1 MRQII
6 KAHTSDALCIVCAS
20 PMRLIFN
27 RGEFS
32 YYRCSSCRMVTT
44 LPYPTFPQIEEHY
57 KGGFEKGNY
66 GVALKQGESIYQNA
80 TKNFVNAIEFH
91 LSKYNLSFDGSKV
104 LDIGCF
110 TGEFLYQVKQ
120 RGADVYGIELQDDVV
135 KIANQRLCGRVI
147 QGNIL
152 TETPFPNAHFDIVIL
167 SGVIEHVTDPVS
179 LLRKSNDLLKP
190 GGFLVIESPNASS
203 YFARMMKKTWPPF
216 TPVEHI
222 HIFSRRSLCLSLDRL
237 EFKVRIVKQ
246 HWKKLTF
253 GYVYEMLK
261 TFGPEIHKI
270 ATPLYA
276 IMPKFL
282 KNIILPFYIGEMIV
296 IAQKNES

>member
-1 MRQII
+1 MRQVK
-6 KAHTSDALCIVCAS
+6 KANTSDALCIVCAS
-20 PMRLIFN
+20 PMRHIFN
-27 RGEFS
+27 RGEFN

-57 KGGFEKGNY
+57 KGGLEKGNY
-66 GVALKQGESIYQNA
+66 DVASRKCEDIYQYA
-80 TKNFVNAIEFH
+80 AKNFVNAIESH
-91 LSKYNLSFDGSKV
+91 LSKYNLSFDGLKV

-120 RGADVYGIELQDDVV
+120 RGADVFGIELQDDVV
-135 KIANQRLCGRVI
+135 KIANQRLDGRVI

-152 TETPFPNAHFDIVIL
+152 TDSPFPNSYFDVVIL

-190 GGFLVIESPNASS
+190 GGFLVIESPDASS
-203 YFARMMKKTWPPF
+203 HLSRMMKKTWPPF

-222 HIFSRRSLCLSLDRL
+222 HIFSRQSLCMLLDRL
-237 EFKVRIVKQ
+237 EFQVRVVKQ

-253 GYVYEMLK
+253 SYVYEMLK

-270 ATPLYA
+270 ATPLHYL
-276 IMPKFL
+276 MPEFL
-282 KNIILPFYIGEMIV
+282 KNLILPFYVGEMIV